1 MNYNEIAK
9 NVLEKVG
16 GEKNV
21 SHLTHC
27 ATRLRFNLIDDSI
40 VNTDEVKN
48 IKGVYGAVN
57 KGGQFQVIIG
67 NDVPNVYKEI
77 IGMTNLGTSKEEAE
91 EKKKFS
97 ISMIFDVIAGIFIP
111 AIPAIAGCGMLK
123 AVLSL
128 LTAFGWLNAD
138 SQTFYFISFVADSAF
153 YFLPVLLAYTAAQ
166 KFKCSPFVAVVLAS
180 MLLHPNFSALVAAG
194 EPFHL
199 FGLPVTLASY
209 GSSVIPIIL
218 ITWVLSFVEKFF
230 TRVLPKSIK
239 LIFVPLCSILVMFPL
254 AFVVLGPL
262 GTIIGNYL
270 ANGIMTIN
278 NFAPWLIPTIIGGL
292 SPLLVMTGMHYSL
305 FPGVFQQLATQ
316 GLNNI
321 TPGMLPSNMAEG
333 AAALAVAIKTK
344 NAELKELATSTGI
357 TALLGITEPALYGVT
372 LKLKKP
378 LYGVMLGGAL
388 GGLYFGLMGVSVGT
402 PNGASPLQF
411 AVYIDGARP
420 MNIVHMV
427 IGVIIAMA
435 IAFVTTLMLYK
446 EDTRVDAKED
456 SKEEKNVV
464 QPLNKRINISS
475 PLNGKVVAMKDVPDE
490 TFASEVMGKG
500 IAIDPA
506 DGKVVSP
513 VNGKITTIFHT
524 NHAIGITSDD
534 GTEILIHIGI
544 DTVELEGKY
553 YTAHVE
559 NGSTIKKGDL
569 LVEFDKEKI
578 NEAGYNTI
586 TPIIILNSND
596 YLDVIETTK
605 TEITQGEDLLTIL

>member
-40 VNTDEVKN
+40 VNIDEVKS

-67 NDVPNVYKEI
+67 NDVPNVYKKI
-77 IGMTNLGTSKEEAE
+77 IGMTNLGTSKGETE

-194 EPFHL
+194 GEPVHL

-230 TRVLPKSIK
+230 TRVLPKALK

-270 ANGIMTIN
+270 AAGIMAIN

-344 NAELKELATSTGI
+344 DAELKELATSTGI
-357 TALLGITEPALYGVT
+357 TALLGITEPALYGIT

-388 GGLYFGLMGVSVGT
+388 GGLYFGMMGVSVGV

-427 IGVIIAMA
+427 IGVVIAMV
-435 IAFVTTLMLYK
+435 IAFVMTLMLYK
-446 EDTRVDAKED
+446 EEVDTKED
-456 SKEEKNVV
+456 EKVENKNVE
-464 QPLNKRINISS
+464 PLNKKISIFS
-475 PLNGKVVAMKDVPDE
+475 PLNGKVVPMKDVPDE

-586 TPIIILNSND
+586 TPVIILNSND
-596 YLDVIETTK
+596 YLDVIETK
-605 TEITQGEDLLTIL
+605 NNEVSQGDSLLTIL